1 MRRQLPPL
9 VDTPALYYNHLSI
22 TNTCASMTYRRG
34 NESELTYALK
44 WAAWQWMY
52 VSAQCRIIG
61 FEVSLEGPGGRI
73 VDLAGIG
80 PDKALY
86 VVEVKSSRSDFRRDD
101 HDGRD
106 RERLR
111 EQEETLDRVSA
122 FVEETARE
130 AQGEES
136 AQQATLDAEL
146 IERRITNL
154 RSRSN
159 NLSTKFHDPRFIRI
173 ADYNYVMAPVRA
185 VRRSNLPPLWGLL
198 SPTPTPNVVVQAP
211 RTGGGRPTHMYAA
224 ILRAI
229 SRANTRDMMRGHG
242 VQWTRRGAEFPD
254 SEKEPE

>member
-1 MRRQLPPL
+1 ME
-9 VDTPALYYNHLSI
+9 TPALYYNRLSI
-22 TNTCASMTYRRG
+22 TNTCAFMTYRRG

-44 WAAWQWMY
+44 WAAWQWLY

-101 HDGRD
+101 HNGRD

-111 EQEETLDRVSA
+111 EQEETLDRMSA
-122 FVEETARE
+122 FVEETAHAARG
-130 AQGEES
+130 AES
-136 AQQATLDAEL
+136 AQQATLDAQL
-146 IERRITNL
+146 IERRMTNM
-154 RSRSN
+154 RSRSDS
-159 NLSTKFHDPRFIRI
+159 LSTKFHDPRFIRI
-173 ADYNYVMAPVRA
+173 ADYNYVMAPLRA
-185 VRRSNLPPLWGLL
+185 VRRSYLPPLWGLL
-198 SPTPTPNVVVQAP
+198 SPTPIPNVVVQAP

-229 SRANTRDMMRGHG
+229 ARANTRDMMRGHG
-242 VQWTRRGAEFPD
+242 VQWTRRGVEFPAPQQ
-254 SEKEPE
+254 KPQ